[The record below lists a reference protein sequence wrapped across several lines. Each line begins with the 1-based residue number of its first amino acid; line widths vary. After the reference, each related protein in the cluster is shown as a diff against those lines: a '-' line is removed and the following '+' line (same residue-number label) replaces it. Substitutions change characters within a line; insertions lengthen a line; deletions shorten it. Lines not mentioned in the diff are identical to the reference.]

1 MPDPIGPIEMI
12 GKLVAF
18 DTTSA
23 HSNLSLID
31 FVAGYLNGHGIAC
44 ETIPDPTGT
53 KANLVATFGG
63 DRTVGGG
70 VVLSGHTDVVP
81 VTGQT
86 WTTDPFAAV
95 EKNWRLYGRGTADM
109 KSFIGVALALVPEFL
124 AQPLATPVQL
134 ALSYDEEV
142 GCLGAPSLVKT
153 LAKKSGASTIVI
165 VGEPTS
171 MRVVTAHKGIRS
183 FRTTVTG
190 TEAHSSAPDDGDNAI
205 MHGAKL
211 VGFLRGL
218 ARDLRGS
225 DDLDPEFGTP
235 FASIN
240 VGRID
245 GGTAVNII
253 PKTCTIHW
261 EYRPLPGTDEDEVIN
276 RFHTFTSEEWLPPL
290 EAEAQDIRI
299 ETVAVAHV
307 PAYQAEPNSLA
318 TSLAL
323 DLAATN
329 LTAKVS
335 YGSEAGIFQGGGFS
349 TVLCG
354 PGDIA
359 DAHIPNESIAL
370 SQIDDCVAF
379 MRRLIARTRAS

>member
-1 MPDPIGPIEMI
+1 MVSGNRRLLRHRHRCLAISGQRCRAYDSVRDSTFNVISIITGTGYSTADYYLWGSFAVTCFFLFMFISGCAGSTSCGIKIFRFQILVTAVRGQMKKIWQPHGVFVPYYNRRPLPDSVVDAVMNFVFVFVLVFVLLALSLSALGLDFVTSVSGAATALSNVGPALGDIIGPTGTFMPLPDAAKWLLSLGMLLGRLELFTVLVLFGRRFGVPDPIGPIEMI

-95 EKNWRLYGRGTADM
+95 EKNGRLYGRGTADM

-142 GCLGAPSLVKT
+142 GCLGAP
-153 LAKKSGASTIVI
+153 A
-165 VGEPTS
+165 
-171 MRVVTAHKGIRS
+171 
-183 FRTTVTG
+183 
-190 TEAHSSAPDDGDNAI
+190 
-205 MHGAKL
+205 
-211 VGFLRGL
+211 
-218 ARDLRGS
+218 
-225 DDLDPEFGTP
+225 
-235 FASIN
+235 
-240 VGRID
+240 
-245 GGTAVNII
+245 
-253 PKTCTIHW
+253 W
-261 EYRPLPGTDEDEVIN
+261 
-276 RFHTFTSEEWLPPL
+276 
-290 EAEAQDIRI
+290 
-299 ETVAVAHV
+299 
-307 PAYQAEPNSLA
+307 
-318 TSLAL
+318 
-323 DLAATN
+323 
-329 LTAKVS
+329 
-335 YGSEAGIFQGGGFS
+335 
-349 TVLCG
+349 
-354 PGDIA
+354 
-359 DAHIPNESIAL
+359 
-370 SQIDDCVAF
+370 
-379 MRRLIARTRAS
+379 